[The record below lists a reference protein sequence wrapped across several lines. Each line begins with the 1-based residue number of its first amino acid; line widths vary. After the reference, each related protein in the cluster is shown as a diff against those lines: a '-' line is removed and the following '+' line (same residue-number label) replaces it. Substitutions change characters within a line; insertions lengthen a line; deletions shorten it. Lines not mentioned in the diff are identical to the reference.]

1 MLLFGVVPDM
11 VTVPALTLLLQV
23 VHVDTSLVVFFISV
37 QSITIVSPSSSLNKL
52 YKNVVVNPN
61 GTYMVGKVKLIEV
74 GDSKYGA

>member
-11 VTVPALTLLLQV
+11 VTVPAVTLLSQV
-23 VHVDTSLVVFFISV
+23 VQVDGTEVLYFISV

-61 GTYMVGKVKLIEV
+61 GTYMVGRVKLIEV
-74 GDSKYGA
+74 VDIKYGA